1 MEKRV
6 CVIQTDF
13 HQYRPTISAQG
24 KPLAHVKPLHVGV
37 QNIEMRAKEKLKQA
51 VEKADKLSLR
61 VEELEQKN
69 ALLVQQKSA
78 SSEQKVQTLAGELIQ
93 RDETIA
99 TLLKEKQH
107 LAKLGQHRLEDFH
120 AGEDKVNCLS
130 KSNCKL
136 QAQRGECEH
145 SSEQVKQLRTDLERG
160 RRKLE
165 GDLKM
170 TIDSLNEMEKLK
182 VDLEEVIKKK
192 ELEINTV
199 STKLEDEQSL
209 TAALQRKIKEYQGRW
224 MFVFLSQPTCA

>member
-107 LAKLGQHRLEDFH
+107 LAKLGQ
-120 AGEDKVNCLS
+120 
-130 KSNCKL
+130 
-136 QAQRGECEH
+136 CEH

-209 TAALQRKIKEYQGRW
+209 TAALQRKIKEYQARVEELEEELDAERT
-224 MFVFLSQPTCA
+224 MRAKQLLFLILYNATQTQA